1 MCVWTSSLKRPKQH
15 VVYVCVIYTLPPR
28 CREKQCPLQD
38 LAACADREL
47 ICAQLKLMYSFDVKR
62 FKYFRHW
69 RAGGRRSEQHCKG
82 AVLLI
87 DRMLSSSRP
96 LFWCASALRVIS
108 VPLQMERSSVCVCVH
123 DDEIFCSERN
133 TQKERPKGHLVW
145 KKMLQWFLLWCDFV
159 LIRATSWV
167 HVSGASRLAKS
178 ELPLQKWW

>member
-133 TQKERPKGHLVW
+133 TQKERPKGHLV
-145 KKMLQWFLLWCDFV
+145 
-159 LIRATSWV
+159 
-167 HVSGASRLAKS
+167 
-178 ELPLQKWW
+178 